1 MRFDEN
7 AQRISVN
14 GRPKRIK
21 MYAFL
26 NENALGWTGP
36 IRSSS
41 SSSKF
46 ARYEKSG
53 KVNLTSGLS
62 LHFSLT
68 ALHQL
73 IGYRMPRHFGD
84 SREKN
89 QNLS

>member
-7 AQRISVN
+7 PQRISVN

-26 NENALGWTGP
+26 NGQ

-62 LHFSLT
+62 VHFSLT
-68 ALHQL
+68 AL
-73 IGYRMPRHFGD
+73 R
-84 SREKN
+84 
-89 QNLS
+89 